1 MWEVTTSSKS
11 PFVILAR
18 YPGDRAYYIIKLIIT
33 KMQAYS
39 KRNILGVKDVQNEVK
54 SVVNAKEEPLMNYSD
69 DYFIRFLNAKLD
81 VP

>member
-54 SVVNAKEEPLMNYSD
+54 SV
-69 DYFIRFLNAKLD
+69 
-81 VP
+81 